1 VTLAPPLLGS
11 SGPKTARDAEIAFS
25 QAAQTA
31 GEWATGINVRVRN
44 GFGAS
49 GGETLRWHV
58 AARNDRTLSVE
69 VRDGARYTRVIA
81 DVVVAPR

>member
-1 VTLAPPLLGS
+1 MTLAPLLGW
-11 SGPKTARDAEIAFS
+11 SGPKTGGDAEIAFL
-25 QAAQTA
+25 QAAQTV
-31 GEWATGINVRVRN
+31 GQRATGFNVRTCN

-58 AARNDRTLSVE
+58 AADNDRTLSVE

-81 DVVVAPR
+81 DVVVAPQ